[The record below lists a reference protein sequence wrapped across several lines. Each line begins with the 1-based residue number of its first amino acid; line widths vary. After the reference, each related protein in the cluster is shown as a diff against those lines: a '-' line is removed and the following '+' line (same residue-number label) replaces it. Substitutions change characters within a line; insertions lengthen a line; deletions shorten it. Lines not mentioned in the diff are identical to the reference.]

1 MRINCKGCK
10 FSKRESKQKISI
22 HFTVS
27 QTCTCFNCFGPGYR
41 AVYGTGNGIGLV
53 GRNASVVGIS
63 AAMELALRDSLP
75 VEIDAK
81 KTTKLTGGGIGLVET
96 CVS

>member
-22 HFTVS
+22 HFAVS

-53 GRNASVVGIS
+53 GTNASTHRGS
-63 AAMELALRDSLP
+63 AAMELAMRDSLP
-75 VEIDAK
+75 VEINAK
-81 KTTKLTGGGIGLVET
+81 KK
-96 CVS
+96 SK